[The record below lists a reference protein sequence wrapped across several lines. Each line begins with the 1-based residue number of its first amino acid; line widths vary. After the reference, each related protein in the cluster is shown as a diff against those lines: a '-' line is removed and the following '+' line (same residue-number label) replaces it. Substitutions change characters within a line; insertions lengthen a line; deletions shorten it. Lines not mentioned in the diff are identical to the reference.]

1 MDQQALLDRAGE
13 RGVNRLV
20 YRLVRLVLVP
30 FFLIWFRQDRI
41 GREHIPAE
49 GPVIFAANHR
59 SFLDPFVITACSK
72 RPLYFVAKKELFLEN
87 RLQAWFLNSLGAFPI
102 DRGTGDEASMDTA
115 RRILE
120 RGDGVMIFPEG
131 TRVRPG
137 PLGHPR
143 RGVGRLALETGA
155 AVVPVAVIGTAEVRR
170 GWRIRSRKVRV
181 RFGSALR
188 FPTVERPSPAL
199 AKAVTDR
206 IWPCVELQW
215 EWLGG
220 TPPARR
226 VAVIGAGSWG
236 TGLAIALSRAGVSVE
251 LGCRTEEQAR
261 ELAAARE
268 NRHYL
273 PGVRLPDS
281 IRIERAGAL
290 ELREADLVC
299 LAVPT
304 RELPALM
311 GEIGDRLGDRTSL
324 LVSSKGLVP
333 PSGELP
339 TAFCESR
346 AGGRAVACL
355 GGPAHAADAVEH
367 GASIVLACREA
378 DVLAQLR
385 RLFADAGFDVE
396 TTRDVVGVDLAGVA
410 KNAAV
415 LAAMT
420 ASVGGPNASGAAAG
434 KVFSEIAAYAGA
446 LGARPETWTGLAGA
460 GDLVASVVAAGGRN
474 RRAGELLAR
483 GVSQQEIRPA
493 IGQVA
498 EALDALPLLVTALEA
513 EQIRAPATRALAAV
527 VTGDGSARAFA
538 DDVTKPRRIVGARVV

>member
-1 MDQQALLDRAGE
+1 MDREQLLERAGGH
-13 RGVNRLV
+13 GVNRVV
-20 YRLVRLVLVP
+20 YRLVRLVFLP
-30 FFLIWFRQDRI
+30 FFLTWFRLDRV
-41 GREHIPAE
+41 GREHVPAE

-59 SFLDPFVITACSK
+59 SFLDPFAISGSSK
-72 RPLYFVAKKELFLEN
+72 RPLYFVAKQELFQKN
-87 RLQAWFLNSLGAFPI
+87 RLQTWFLNSLGAFPI
-102 DRGTGDEASMDTA
+102 DRGAGDEDSMATA

-137 PLGHPR
+137 PLGDPR

-155 AVVPVAVIGTAEVRR
+155 TVVPVAIIGSEDVRR

-181 RFGSALR
+181 RTGAPLH
-188 FPTVERPSPAL
+188 FPKVEHPSPAL

-220 TPPARR
+220 TPPLRR

-236 TGLAIALSRAGVSVE
+236 TSLAIALARAGVTVE
-251 LGCRTEEQAR
+251 LGCRTGDQAR
-261 ELAAARE
+261 TLTAERE
-268 NRHYL
+268 NRRYL
-273 PGVRLPDS
+273 SGVRLPDA
-281 IRIERAGAL
+281 IRVERAGAL
-290 ELREADLVC
+290 DLRDADLVC

-304 RELPALM
+304 RDLPVAM
-311 GEIGDRLGDRTSL
+311 GEIGDRLGPRTSL

-333 PSGELP
+333 PVGELP
-339 TAFCESR
+339 TAFCAQR
-346 AGGRAVACL
+346 AGGRPVACL

-367 GASIVLACREA
+367 GASIVLACGDAEL
-378 DVLAQLR
+378 LAQLR
-385 RLFADAGFDVE
+385 RLFAEAGFDAE

-415 LAAMT
+415 LAATT
-420 ASVGGPNASGAAAG
+420 AAVGGPNASGAAAG

-483 GVSQQEIRPA
+483 GLPQREIRPA

-498 EALDALPLLVTALEA
+498 ESLDALPLLVTALEA
-513 EQIRAPATRALAAV
+513 RGIRAPATRSLAAV
-527 VTGDGSARAFA
+527 VTGEGSATAFA
-538 DDVTKPRRIVGARVV
+538 DEVTKPRRIVGARVV

>member
-1 MDQQALLDRAGE
+1 MDQEQLLERAGE
-13 RGVNRLV
+13 RGVNRVV
-20 YRLVRLVLVP
+20 YRLVRLLFLP

-41 GREHIPAE
+41 GREHVPNE

-59 SFLDPFVITACSK
+59 SFLDPFVISASSK
-72 RPLYFVAKKELFLEN
+72 RPLYFVAKKELFQKN
-87 RLQAWFLNSLGAFPI
+87 RLQSWFLNSLGAFPI
-102 DRGTGDEASMDTA
+102 DRGTGDEASMATA

-155 AVVPVAVIGTAEVRR
+155 TVVPVAVIGTAEVRR

-181 RFGSALR
+181 RTGAPLH
-188 FPTVERPSPAL
+188 FPKVEHPSPAL

-220 TPPARR
+220 TPPLRR
-226 VAVIGAGSWG
+226 VAIIGAGSWG
-236 TGLAIALSRAGVSVE
+236 TSLAIALARAGAAVD

-261 ELAAARE
+261 TLGAERE
-268 NRHYL
+268 NHRYL
-273 PGVRLPDS
+273 PGVRLPDA
-281 IRIERAGAL
+281 IRVERAGAL
-290 ELREADLVC
+290 DLREADLVC

-304 RELPALM
+304 RDLPVAM
-311 GEIGDRLGDRTSL
+311 GEIGDRLGARTSL

-333 PSGELP
+333 PAGELP
-339 TAFCESR
+339 TEFCASR

-367 GASIVLACREA
+367 GASIVLACGDAE
-378 DVLAQLR
+378 VLAQLR
-385 RLFADAGFDVE
+385 HLFADAGFDVE

-415 LAAMT
+415 LAATT
-420 ASVGGPNASGAAAG
+420 AAVGGPNASGAAAG

-446 LGARPETWTGLAGA
+446 LGADPETWTGLAGA

-483 GVSQQEIRPA
+483 GLPQREIRPA

-498 EALDALPLLVTALEA
+498 KSLDALPLLVTALEA
-513 EQIRAPATRALAAV
+513 RGIRAPATRALAAV
-527 VTGDGSARAFA
+527 VIGEGSATAFA

>member
-1 MDQQALLDRAGE
+1 MDREQLLERAGGH
-13 RGVNRLV
+13 GVNRVV
-20 YRLVRLVLVP
+20 YRLVRLVFLP
-30 FFLIWFRQDRI
+30 FFLTWFRLDRV
-41 GREHIPAE
+41 GREHVPAE

-59 SFLDPFVITACSK
+59 SFLDPFAISGSSK
-72 RPLYFVAKKELFLEN
+72 RPLYFVAKQELFQKN
-87 RLQAWFLNSLGAFPI
+87 RLQTWFLNSLGAFPI
-102 DRGTGDEASMDTA
+102 DRGAGDEDSMATA

-137 PLGHPR
+137 PLGDPR

-155 AVVPVAVIGTAEVRR
+155 TVVPVAIIGSEDVRR

-181 RFGSALR
+181 RTGAPLH
-188 FPTVERPSPAL
+188 FPKVEHPSPAL

-220 TPPARR
+220 TPPLRR

-236 TGLAIALSRAGVSVE
+236 TSLAIALARAGVTVD
-251 LGCRTEEQAR
+251 LGCRTEDQAR
-261 ELAAARE
+261 TLTAERE
-268 NRHYL
+268 NRRYL
-273 PGVRLPDS
+273 SGVRLPDA
-281 IRIERAGAL
+281 IRVERAGAL
-290 ELREADLVC
+290 DLRDADLVC

-304 RELPALM
+304 RDLPVAM
-311 GEIGDRLGDRTSL
+311 GEIGDRLGPRTSL

-333 PSGELP
+333 PVGELP
-339 TAFCESR
+339 TAFCAQR
-346 AGGRAVACL
+346 AGGRPVACL

-367 GASIVLACREA
+367 GASIVLACGDAEL
-378 DVLAQLR
+378 LAQLR
-385 RLFADAGFDVE
+385 RLFAEAGFDAE

-415 LAAMT
+415 LAATT
-420 ASVGGPNASGAAAG
+420 AAVGGPNASGAAAG

-483 GVSQQEIRPA
+483 GLPQREIRPA

-498 EALDALPLLVTALEA
+498 ESLDALPLLVTALEA
-513 EQIRAPATRALAAV
+513 RGIRAPATRSLAAV
-527 VTGDGSARAFA
+527 VTGEGSATAFA
-538 DDVTKPRRIVGARVV
+538 DEVTKPRRIVGARVV

>member
-1 MDQQALLDRAGE
+1 MDRDQLLERAMN
-13 RGVNRLV
+13 RGVNRPF
-20 YRLVRLVLVP
+20 YRLVRFFFLP
-30 FFLIWFRQDRI
+30 FFLIWFRQERI
-41 GREHIPAE
+41 GSEHVPNE

-59 SFLDPFVITACSK
+59 SFLDPFAISGSSK
-72 RPLYFVAKKELFLEN
+72 RPLYFVAKKELFQKN
-87 RLQAWFLNSLGAFPI
+87 RLQTWFISSLGAFPI
-102 DRGTGDEASMDTA
+102 DRGASDEDSMATA

-137 PLGHPR
+137 PIGHPR

-155 AVVPVAVIGTAEVRR
+155 TVIPVAIIGSEDVRR

-181 RFGSALR
+181 RCGAPLR
-188 FPTVERPSPAL
+188 FPKVDRPSPAL

-206 IWPCVELQW
+206 IWPMVELQW
-215 EWLGG
+215 EALGG
-220 TPPARR
+220 TPPLRR
-226 VAVIGAGSWG
+226 VTVIGAGSWG
-236 TGLAIALSRAGVSVE
+236 TGLAISLARSGVQVQ

-261 ELAAARE
+261 TLEADRE

-273 PGVRLPDS
+273 PGHRIPDAVA
-281 IRIERAGAL
+281 IARAGSL
-290 ELREADLVC
+290 DLTEADLVC

-304 RELPALM
+304 RDLPVAM
-311 GEIGDRLGDRTSL
+311 GEIGDRLGAGTSL

-333 PSGELP
+333 PTGDLP
-339 TAFCESR
+339 TAFCAER

-355 GGPAHAADAVEH
+355 GGPAHAGDALDH
-367 GASIVLACREA
+367 GASIVLACGDGEA
-378 DVLAQLR
+378 LAQLR

-415 LAAMT
+415 LAATT
-420 ASVGGPNASGAAAG
+420 ASIGGPNASGAAAG

-446 LGARPETWTGLAGA
+446 LGAQPETWTGLAGA

-483 GVSQQEIRPA
+483 GLPEREIRPA

-498 EALDALPLLVTALEA
+498 ESLDALPLLVTALEA
-513 EQIRAPATRALAAV
+513 QGIRAPATRALAAV
-527 VTGDGSARAFA
+527 VAGDGSATAFA

>member
-1 MDQQALLDRAGE
+1 MDQQELLDRAGE

-20 YRLVRLVLVP
+20 LGIVRLLFLP

-41 GREHIPAE
+41 GREHIPKT
-49 GPVIFAANHR
+49 GPVIIAANHR
-59 SFLDPFVITACSK
+59 SFLDPFVIAACTR
-72 RPLYFVAKKELFLEN
+72 RPFYFVAKKELFLKN
-87 RLQAWFLNSLGAFPI
+87 RLQTWFLNSLGAFPI
-102 DRGTGDEASMDTA
+102 DRGTGDEASMATA

-155 AVVPVAVIGTAEVRR
+155 VVVPAAVIGSAEVRR
-170 GWRIRSRKVRV
+170 GWRIRPKKVRV
-181 RFGSALR
+181 RCGPALH
-188 FPTVERPSPAL
+188 FPKVERPSAAL

-220 TPPARR
+220 TPPLRR

-236 TGLAIALSRAGVSVE
+236 TSLAIALARGGTQVE

-261 ELAAARE
+261 ELGAERE
-268 NRHYL
+268 NRRYL
-273 PGVRLPDS
+273 PGVRLPDTV
-281 IRIERAGAL
+281 RVARAGTL

-304 RELPALM
+304 RDLPVAM
-311 GEIGDRLGDRTSL
+311 GEIGDRLGARTSL

-333 PSGELP
+333 PTGELP
-339 TAFCESR
+339 SVFCSGR
-346 AGGRAVACL
+346 AGGRTVACL

-367 GASIVLACREA
+367 GASLVLASTDPEL
-378 DVLAQLR
+378 LAQLR
-385 RLFADAGFDVE
+385 RLCADAGFDVE
-396 TTRDVVGVDLAGVA
+396 TTSDVVGVELAGVA

-415 LAAMT
+415 LAAAT

-513 EQIRAPATRALAAV
+513 QRVRAPATRALAAV
-527 VTGDGSARAFA
+527 VSGEGSARAFA

>member
-1 MDQQALLDRAGE
+1 M
-13 RGVNRLV
+13 
-20 YRLVRLVLVP
+20 
-30 FFLIWFRQDRI
+30 I
-41 GREHIPAE
+41 G
-49 GPVIFAANHR
+49 
-59 SFLDPFVITACSK
+59 S
-72 RPLYFVAKKELFLEN
+72 
-87 RLQAWFLNSLGAFPI
+87 
-102 DRGTGDEASMDTA
+102 
-115 RRILE
+115 
-120 RGDGVMIFPEG
+120 
-131 TRVRPG
+131 
-137 PLGHPR
+137 
-143 RGVGRLALETGA
+143 
-155 AVVPVAVIGTAEVRR
+155 AEVRR
-170 GWRIRSRKVRV
+170 GWRIRPKKVRV
-181 RFGSALR
+181 RCGPPLH

-220 TPPARR
+220 TPPLRR
-226 VAVIGAGSWG
+226 VTDHRRRFLGNEPRDRARAWGHRRSSSDAAPRSRRGS
-236 TGLAIALSRAGVSVE
+236 S
-251 LGCRTEEQAR
+251 
-261 ELAAARE
+261 AAERE
-268 NRHYL
+268 NRRYL

-281 IRIERAGAL
+281 VRVARAGTL

-304 RELPALM
+304 RDLPVAM
-311 GEIGDRLGDRTSL
+311 GEIGDRLGARTSL

-333 PSGELP
+333 PAGELP
-339 TAFCESR
+339 TVFCAGR
-346 AGGRAVACL
+346 AGGRTVACL

-367 GASIVLACREA
+367 GASLVLASTDPEL
-378 DVLAQLR
+378 LAQLR
-385 RLFADAGFDVE
+385 RLCADAGFDVE
-396 TTRDVVGVDLAGVA
+396 TTSDVVGVELAGVA

-415 LAAMT
+415 LAATT

-513 EQIRAPATRALAAV
+513 QRVRAPATRGLAAV
-527 VTGDGSARAFA
+527 VSGEGSARAFA
-538 DDVTKPRRIVGARVV
+538 DDVTRPRRIVGARVV

>member
-1 MDQQALLDRAGE
+1 MDQQQLLDRAGE
-13 RGVNRLV
+13 RGVNRVV
-20 YRLVRLVLVP
+20 YRLVRLLFLP
-30 FFLIWFRQDRI
+30 FFLIYFREERI
-41 GREHIPAE
+41 GREHVPAE

-59 SFLDPFVITACSK
+59 SFLDPFVISACAK
-72 RPLYFVAKKELFLEN
+72 RPLYFVAKKELFLKN

-102 DRGTGDEASMDTA
+102 DRGTGDEASMETA
-115 RRILE
+115 RRILA

-137 PLGHPR
+137 PLGAPR

-155 AVVPVAVIGTAEVRR
+155 PVVPVAVIGSAEVRR
-170 GWRIRSRKVRV
+170 GWRIRPRKVRV
-181 RFGSALR
+181 RCGPPLR
-188 FPTVERPSPAL
+188 FPQVERPSAAL

-220 TPPARR
+220 TPPLRR
-226 VAVIGAGSWG
+226 VAIIGAGSWG
-236 TGLAIALSRAGVSVE
+236 TSLAIALARGGAEVE
-251 LGCRTEEQAR
+251 LGCRTADQAR
-261 ELAAARE
+261 ELAAERE
-268 NRHYL
+268 NRRYL
-273 PGVRLPDS
+273 PGVRLPDA
-281 IRIERAGAL
+281 IRVARAGTL
-290 ELREADLVC
+290 ELRETDLVC

-304 RELPALM
+304 RDLPVAM
-311 GEIGDRLGDRTSL
+311 GEIGDRLGARTSL

-333 PSGELP
+333 PAGELP
-339 TAFCESR
+339 TAFCASR

-367 GASIVLACREA
+367 GASIVIACADA
-378 DVLAQLR
+378 DVLAQVR
-385 RLFADAGFDVE
+385 RLCADAGFDVE
-396 TTRDVVGVDLAGVA
+396 TTRDVVGVELAGVA

-415 LAAMT
+415 LAATT

-434 KVFSEIAAYAGA
+434 KVFSEIAAYAGV

-498 EALDALPLLVTALEA
+498 EALDSLPLLVTALEA
-513 EQIRAPATRALAAV
+513 QRVRAPATRALATV
-527 VTGDGSARAFA
+527 VSGEGSARAFA